1 MLAFLYF
8 FVYTVF
14 TCGLKW
20 DEVVEHAPGDR
31 RLVVNGYIEQMF
43 LGQYRHT
50 IDSKGRLTI
59 PARFRDQLA
68 DGAYLTQGF
77 DRNLRLVT
85 AEAFKAVFEKLNM
98 MKTTDPVARDL
109 RRLIFATA
117 SQVDLDSVGR
127 ILIPQFLREVAG
139 LDGEAVIVGVGE
151 AVEIWSPEEWD
162 QQITLM
168 SNVDANAERF
178 AELDL

>member
-1 MLAFLYF
+1 
-8 FVYTVF
+8 
-14 TCGLKW
+14 
-20 DEVVEHAPGDR
+20 
-31 RLVVNGYIEQMF
+31 MF
-43 LGQYRHT
+43 LGQYRHA
-50 IDSKGRLTI
+50 IDNKGRLTI
-59 PARFRDQLA
+59 PARFRDELA

-85 AEAFKAVFEKLNM
+85 EDAFKAVFEKLSI

-127 ILIPQFLREVAG
+127 VLIPQFLRDVAG

-162 QQITLM
+162 QKVILM
-168 SNVDANAERF
+168 SDVDANAERF

>member
-1 MLAFLYF
+1 MLAFLNL
-8 FVYTVF
+8 FVYTVC

-20 DEVVEHAPGDR
+20 DEVVSNAPGNR
-31 RLVVNGYIEQMF
+31 RLVVNWKLEQMF

-50 IDSKGRLTI
+50 VDSKGRLTI
-59 PARFRDQLA
+59 PARFRDELA

-85 AEAFKAVFEKLNM
+85 EEAFKSVFERLSK

-109 RRLIFATA
+109 RRLVFATA

-127 ILIPQFLREVAG
+127 VLIPQFLRQVAK

-151 AVEIWSPEEWD
+151 AIEIWSPEEWD
-162 QQITLM
+162 QRVTLLGD
-168 SNVDANAERF
+168 VDANSERF

>member
-1 MLAFLYF
+1 MLAFLNL
-8 FVYTVF
+8 FVYTVC

-20 DEVVEHAPGDR
+20 DEVVELAPGDR
-31 RLVVNGYIEQMF
+31 RLVVNGKIEQMF
-43 LGQYRHT
+43 LGQYRHA
-50 IDSKGRLTI
+50 IDNKGRLTI
-59 PARFRDQLA
+59 PARFRDELA

-85 AEAFKAVFEKLNM
+85 EDAFKAVFEKLSI

-127 ILIPQFLREVAG
+127 VLIPQFLRDVAG

-162 QQITLM
+162 QKVILM
-168 SNVDANAERF
+168 SDVDANAERF